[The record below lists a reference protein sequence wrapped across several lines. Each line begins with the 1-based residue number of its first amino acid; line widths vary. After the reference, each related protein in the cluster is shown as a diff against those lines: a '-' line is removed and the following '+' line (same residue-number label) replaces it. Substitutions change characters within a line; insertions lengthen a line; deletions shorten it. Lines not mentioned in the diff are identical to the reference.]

1 MQKTL
6 NPVTHICSFL
16 SARGLAMLLRPP
28 ALVSHLKVGMTS
40 CVTRLSVCSDGST
53 MMTDMNPGAYIP
65 AWQRGYKSLC
75 GEDKA
80 THWWDHAAFLLM
92 RLHCE
97 GRGCTQ

>member
-40 CVTRLSVCSDGST
+40 CVTRLSVCSDVST
-53 MMTDMNPGAYIP
+53 MMTDMNPGAY
-65 AWQRGYKSLC
+65 QHGR
-75 GEDKA
+75 
-80 THWWDHAAFLLM
+80 
-92 RLHCE
+92 E
-97 GRGCTQ
+97 GTSPCVEKTRPHTGGTMVLFFS